1 MHDPSTVGSVRRNP
15 KKLIVAAVL
24 AAVLALAG
32 LPAWAHDE
40 TPGSIA
46 IYLHGLVAD
55 GAITEAQHEKIE
67 RLFSQRHLRRLNVW
81 LHDQEKS
88 GHLSPDMRI
97 YIQALLGLGAPSF
110 NKAAAT
116 ANYTGNGNVTKLGQI
131 NVQPPNPYYEDNT
144 TTGQLYNGIWGYATG
159 TREYALQCNSF
170 GLHVIDVTDP
180 TAPFRVQY
188 IDMSGGVSPPKGRI
202 WRDVDIHRDPASGKT
217 YAYVGAQSN
226 GDLWVVDL
234 SYLSGSAPHGVD
246 SNPIPPA
253 GFADRGRTN
262 YGHTM
267 FVNDGLGLLFMNS
280 ANNATTLGCQIF
292 DLLQN
297 PFDPPLIASWSGS
310 GHDCHDSFARANVPG
325 SGGKDL
331 LYVAEGYAIRYRVI
345 DITNVRTSG
354 TTALVGEMPTVSGI
368 YAHSNWLD
376 DDSHYLY
383 AFDEFNV
390 RDIGVYDVSNPA
402 SPTQVTTFQ
411 WSGDATGNSRIH
423 NGQVRGKYLLTA
435 YYEAGLRVFDISN
448 PVNPVEVGKYETWRD
463 PDGDGTFNQ
472 TITGNYNGAWNVHV
486 FLPSG
491 NVLLSDMKSGTFI
504 FRVDPVPAP
513 GAASGLTAT
522 SGNAQALLTWT
533 AASGA
538 TGTSIHRSTTSG
550 GPYTT
555 VKANVV
561 GTSFTDT
568 GLTNG
573 TTYFYIVTGTN
584 AEGEGAGSNE
594 ATATPAAL
602 TTPTTTTL
610 TSAPNP
616 STSGQSVTLTA
627 TVTSGAG
634 VPAGTVTFTEGATT
648 LASGVA
654 VDGTGHAAFS
664 TTALAVGSHT
674 VTATFTGAAGWAD
687 SSGNDSAAPQVVNA
701 GPTTTTFTSVAAQDG
716 WVQESTETSNAGGSI
731 NATATTTSALQV
743 GDDNK
748 DRQTKSIVS
757 FDTSAI
763 PDGAVILSATLR
775 LRRGTVSGT
784 NPFTTHGTCWADV
797 QSGSGFSGSTTLQT
811 GDFQAAA
818 TAVQAA
824 SLSNAANNLDWSE
837 GSLNAAGLA
846 AVSKTG
852 TTQLR
857 VYFNLDDNNDGRNDF
872 IGYYSGDNATAA
884 NRPQLVVT
892 WQ

>member
-1 MHDPSTVGSVRRNP
+1 MKSACLLSTV
-15 KKLIVAAVL
+15 VL
-24 AAVLALAG
+24 AAVLTFAG
-32 LPAWAHDE
+32 SPAWAHDE
-40 TPGSIA
+40 TPGA
-46 IYLHGLVAD
+46 IEGYLHGLVD
-55 GAITEAQHEKIE
+55 GGAISEAQHRVIE
-67 RLFSQRHLRRLNVW
+67 ELYFKGQLSQLDHW
-81 LHDQEKS
+81 LDAQETS
-88 GHLSPDMRI
+88 GQLSADTHT
-97 YIQALLGLGAPSF
+97 YLDALLDLSVPDVTL
-110 NKAAAT
+110 AAAP
-116 ANYTGNGNVTKLGQI
+116 ANYTGNGNVTLLGQI
-131 NVQPPNPYYEDNT
+131 NVQPPTIYYEDNT
-144 TTGQLYNGIWGYATG
+144 STGTLYNGIWGYATG
-159 TREYALQCNSF
+159 SREYALQCNSF

-180 TAPFRVQY
+180 AAPFRVQY

-202 WRDVDIHRDPASGKT
+202 WRDVDIHLDPASGKT

-234 SYLSGSAPHGVD
+234 SYLSGSTPHGVD

-253 GFADRGRTN
+253 GYADRGRTN

-280 ANNATTLGCQIF
+280 ANNATTLGCEIF

-310 GHDCHDSFARANVPG
+310 GHDCHDSYARANVPG

-354 TTALVGEMPTVSGI
+354 TTALVGESPTVSGI

-402 SPTQVTTFQ
+402 GPTQVTTFQ
-411 WSGDATGNSRIH
+411 WSGDATANSRVH

-448 PVNPVEVGKYETWRD
+448 PLNPVEVGKYETWRD

-472 TITGNYNGAWNVHV
+472 PITGNYNGAWNLHV

-491 NVLLSDMKSGTFI
+491 NVILSDMKSGTFI
-504 FRVDPVPAP
+504 FRVDPVAPP
-513 GAASGLTAT
+513 GATSGLAATA
-522 SGNAQALLTWT
+522 GNAQAALTWT

-538 TGTSIHRSTTSG
+538 TGYGVHRGTASG

-555 VKANVV
+555 IKSNIV
-561 GTSFTDT
+561 GTSYTDT

-573 TTYFYIVTGTN
+573 TAYYYVVTATN
-584 AEGEGAGSNE
+584 AEGEGPSSNE
-594 ATATPAAL
+594 APATPAAPA
-602 TTPTTTTL
+602 TPTTTAL
-610 TSAPNP
+610 ASAPNP
-616 STSGQSVTLTA
+616 SASGQSVTFTA
-627 TVTSGAG
+627 TVTSGSG
-634 VPAGTVTFTEGATT
+634 VPAGTVTFTEGATVW
-648 LASGVA
+648 ASGVT

-664 TTALAVGSHT
+664 TAALAVGSHT
-674 VTATFTGAAGWAD
+674 LTAAFTGTGIWQN
-687 SSGNDSAAPQVVNA
+687 SSGNDSGSPQVVNA
-701 GPTTTTFTSVAAQDG
+701 APATTTFTSVAAQDG
-716 WVQESTETSNAGGSI
+716 WVLESTETSNAGGSI
-731 NATATTTSALQV
+731 DATATTTSALRL

-748 DRQTKSIVS
+748 DKQYKSVVS
-757 FDTSAI
+757 FDTSSI
-763 PDGAVILSATLR
+763 PDGATIVSATLR

-784 NPFTTHGTCWADV
+784 SPFTTHGTCWADV
-797 QSGSGFSGSTTLQT
+797 QSGTGFSGSTALQT

-824 SLSNAANNLDWSE
+824 SLSNAANNLDWST

-846 AVSKTG
+846 AINKIG

-857 VYFNLDDNNDGRNDF
+857 VYFNLDDNNDGGNDY
-872 IGYYSGDNATAA
+872 IGYYSGDNGTAA

-892 WQ
+892 YQ